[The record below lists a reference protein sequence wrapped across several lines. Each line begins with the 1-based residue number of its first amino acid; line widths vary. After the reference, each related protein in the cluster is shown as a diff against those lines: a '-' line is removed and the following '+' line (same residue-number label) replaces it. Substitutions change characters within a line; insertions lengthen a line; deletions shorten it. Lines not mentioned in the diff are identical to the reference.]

1 MDEGRDGETI
11 RSTATGWVLGARSLS
26 FVHTG
31 WSRPA
36 AGALRK
42 CFGRQPDKHGFNE
55 SSKTSASATDGVT
68 PETSS
73 PSSAAKTLVPDDPNR
88 PETEEELE
96 IRAGKQMMLG
106 RKHQNEQFRQMS
118 AAARNGTPW
127 PPLRE

>member
-1 MDEGRDGETI
+1 MG
-11 RSTATGWVLGARSLS
+11 TATYAGPVPKDHPMFSGGPELFSLQ
-26 FVHTG
+26 
-31 WSRPA
+31 R
-36 AGALRK
+36 
-42 CFGRQPDKHGFNE
+42 FNE

-73 PSSAAKTLVPDDPNR
+73 PSSAAKTLVQDDPNR